1 MCIAAALELAKV
13 AEDRGLK
20 PDYLIPTMDDW
31 EVFPR
36 EAVAVGMK
44 AMEQGVARITMTR
57 DELMKTATA
66 KIKASRDLVQN
77 MMKQGFIPEAPK
89 T

>member
-1 MCIAAALELAKV
+1 MCISAALELAKV

-20 PDYLIPTMDDW
+20 QDYLVPTMDDW

-44 AMEQGVARITMTR
+44 AIEQGVARITMTR
-57 DELMKTATA
+57 DELMKKSTAT
-66 KIKASRDLVQN
+66 IKHARELVQSL
-77 MMKQGFIPEAPK
+77 MKEGFIPPAS
-89 T
+89 